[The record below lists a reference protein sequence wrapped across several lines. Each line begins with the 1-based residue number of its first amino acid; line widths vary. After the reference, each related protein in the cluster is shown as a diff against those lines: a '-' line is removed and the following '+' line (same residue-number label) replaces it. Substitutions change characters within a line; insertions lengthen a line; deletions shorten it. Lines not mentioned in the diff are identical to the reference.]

1 MKNKKII
8 SLVIVALIGALVI
21 TALIINKTKAKGD
34 YIESSNENVNE
45 TQKNDEENEI
55 NTEIENHNLND
66 NTTKVIENIAS
77 NEENSNTTKNNIV
90 NETKSSSNIKNKQ
103 QNDISHKTN
112 TNSRTNCSTTTTQAT
127 TTNKNN
133 GQAIAVNSNNQNIN
147 KIDLSKYSYY
157 EKGSDG
163 SYKGFIEDK
172 GEINKIK
179 NLIDSA
185 IKNFGYKNVKTVVDS
200 SLAKSG
206 ARYFT
211 ANKTNVDN
219 LVYDSD
225 GFGIYY
231 YAVKEYIISKDGTES
246 YFQTR
251 SYIKVK

>member
-8 SLVIVALIGALVI
+8 NLVIVALIGALVI

-45 TQKNDEENEI
+45 TQKDDGENEI
-55 NTEIENHNLND
+55 NTEIENHDLKD
-66 NTTKVIENIAS
+66 NTAKVIENIAS
-77 NEENSNTTKNNIV
+77 NEEISNTTKNNIV
-90 NETKSSSNIKNKQ
+90 NETQSSSNIKNKQ
-103 QNDISHKTN
+103 QNDISYKTN
-112 TNSRTNCSTTTTQAT
+112 TNSRTNCSTTTQTT

-172 GEINKIK
+172 GEINKLK

-185 IKNFGYKNVKTVVDS
+185 IKNFGYKNVKIVVDS